1 MKGLQNIYRRFL
13 SILGAGVLTMVIAFI
28 ATPIIVRLLDPSGY
42 GDYAVVLSIFSLYM
56 IPVSSGITLGVQK
69 YVSEDRDNPHW
80 QEHVIRFYTL
90 LAFATVFLGVV
101 VMIAFTALGGAAYF
115 FSEEFTLYLYLL
127 SGLVLVAQF
136 RGLSDRILLGMSLE
150 LLSGPLSVI
159 LKFFTVGLGILFVLS
174 GLHVEGMIAGHIIA
188 NLVVVCLAT
197 YWIAK
202 RISLKALLE
211 SVPDSFPHRTIL
223 FYNGFNIVLVVLVS
237 SLYHVDIIMLRI
249 LSDSETTGFYKAA
262 IGLAEYLW
270 IAPIALKTVLLHS
283 SSTLW
288 SNNRIETITEMS
300 ARVTRYTILLTVLMG
315 IGLAV
320 LSTRFV
326 PLYYGEAFS
335 VAVTPLLLLLPGA
348 IGFAGARPLKS
359 ISQGSGKM
367 KVLIAATAVAAAAN
381 LILNATLIPL
391 FGMNG
396 AAVATSISYGSMFFL
411 FVWAAWKIGYDP
423 LDDFRAPRIAGTA
436 ILAAPVIW
444 FTNRMIAYDI
454 VAFIVVPVVGGVA
467 FGIAAL
473 ATGAIDKTD
482 LDPALE
488 RLPDPIRNVLYPM
501 VSRVDEL

>member
-1 MKGLQNIYRRFL
+1 MKGLENIYRRFL
-13 SILGAGVLTMVIAFI
+13 SILGAGVLTMVVAFI
-28 ATPIIVRLLDPSGY
+28 ATPIIVRLLGPGGY

-69 YVSEDRDNPHW
+69 FVSEDRDDPYW

-90 LAFATVFLGVV
+90 LAFGTVFVGVV
-101 VMIAFTALGGAAYF
+101 VMVGFTALGGAAYF

-127 SGLVLVAQF
+127 GGLILVAQF
-136 RGLSDRILLGMSLE
+136 RGLCDRILLGMSLE

-159 LKFFTVGLGILFVLS
+159 LKFLTVSVGILFILS

-188 NLVVVCLAT
+188 HLWVVLLAT
-197 YWIAK
+197 YWIV
-202 RISLKALLE
+202 RRVSLKALFE
-211 SVPDSFPHRTIL
+211 TIPDSFPYRTIL
-223 FYNGFNIVLVVLVS
+223 SFNGFNIALVILVS
-237 SLYHVDIIMLRI
+237 TLYHVDIIMLRI

-262 IGLAEYLW
+262 LGLAEYLW

-288 SNNRIETITEMS
+288 SNDRFDTITRVS

-335 VAVTPLLLLLPGA
+335 VAVTPLLLLLPGV

-367 KVLIAATAVAAAAN
+367 RVLIAVTTVAAVMN
-381 LILNATLIPL
+381 LLLNAALIPI

-423 LDDFRAPRIAGTA
+423 LDDFRASRIVGTA

-444 FTNRMIAYDI
+444 LTNHLLTHDI
-454 VAFIVVPVVGGVA
+454 VALVVVPVVGGVV

-473 ATGAIDKTD
+473 AVGAIDRTD
-482 LDPALE
+482 LLPVLE
-488 RLPDPIRNVLYPM
+488 RLPDPIRDVFDPV
-501 VSRVDEL
+501 VSWIDEL